1 MGVDSGLPDFRG
13 TMGFW
18 RAYPALGQRGLGF
31 TDVATPRAF
40 HADPRLAWGFYGHRL
55 GLYRRTRP
63 HDGFGLLLDWASRKP
78 HGIRVFTSNVDGQ
91 FQAAGFDPDWVSEYH
106 GSIHALQCLAPCS
119 KTTWMAADFDPV
131 VDEAACQLRSPLP
144 RCPHCGG
151 LARPNVLMFD
161 DSDWIEIRP
170 TLRADL
176 DRWVIRAM
184 HPVVLEIGAGTAVPS
199 VRLFTA
205 RMHRLFGARIVR
217 INPGDATVAE
227 GSGIGLAMG
236 ALQALRAIDVAMA
249 DLLVASTAFKNTT
262 FLCGES
268 VVALSAEGTKYFDL
282 DRAEDKR
289 LQK

>member
-1 MGVDSGLPDFRG
+1 
-13 TMGFW
+13 
-18 RAYPALGQRGLGF
+18 
-31 TDVATPRAF
+31 
-40 HADPRLAWGFYGHRL
+40 
-55 GLYRRTRP
+55 
-63 HDGFGLLLDWASRKP
+63 
-78 HGIRVFTSNVDGQ
+78 
-91 FQAAGFDPDWVSEYH
+91 
-106 GSIHALQCLAPCS
+106 
-119 KTTWMAADFDPV
+119 MAADFDPV